1 MSFAPA
7 NRWFVK
13 VGNYTGLVCRNSQL
27 RSADGHHNWRSLTA
41 LLSGSFIAMALLLF
55 PTPSLGQQS
64 KSNQQQVAAGKSIVK
79 RNCATCHAVAPGR
92 ASPHPQAPSF
102 TQLSK
107 SYPVAALAESLA
119 EGIMTGHPDMPVFE
133 FSASDVDDII
143 VYLES
148 IQIQ

>member
-1 MSFAPA
+1 MAQPYGFAF
-7 NRWFVK
+7 RFLHRDGFVA
-13 VGNYTGLVCRNSQL
+13 VSNTVAGATIEV
-27 RSADGHHNWRSLTA
+27 
-41 LLSGSFIAMALLLF
+41 
-55 PTPSLGQQS
+55 
-64 KSNQQQVAAGKSIVK
+64 NQQQVAAGKSIVK

-133 FSASDVDDII
+133 FDASSVDNII
-143 VYLES
+143 AYLES
-148 IQIQ
+148 IQEN